1 MDVPDTDD
9 EHVGSSQMR
18 DSASPGAPGSAGSRR
33 PRWVPPV
40 GIALIVLLTVV
51 LVAVIHFGMAAGR
64 GFGTEHDRGKAV
76 AAAQEA
82 AVNMT
87 TLDGTD
93 AEADIQRL
101 LASTT
106 PDFAA
111 GFAGDKDS
119 FARKLRD
126 NKVTMTGTVTAAG
139 LVSYDGAK
147 ATVIL
152 AVRSHQ
158 AAATPGAPDQ
168 DIDYRMLLDMQK
180 LGGHWLASRAEFVE

>member
-1 MDVPDTDD
+1 VTDVLEHDD
-9 EHVGSSQMR
+9 AGQVHGKTAPGV
-18 DSASPGAPGSAGSRR
+18 PGAAGPRR
-33 PRWVPPV
+33 PRWVTPV
-40 GIALIVLLTVV
+40 GFALIVLLTVA

-64 GFGTEHDRGKAV
+64 GFGSEHDRDQAV

-87 TLDGTD
+87 TLDGTN

-111 GFAGDKDS
+111 GFAGGKDS
-119 FARKLRD
+119 FAKKLRE
-126 NKVTMTGTVTAAG
+126 NKVQMTGTVTGAG

-147 ATVIL
+147 STVIL
-152 AVRSHQ
+152 AVRTHQ
-158 AAATPGAPDQ
+158 TGAAQAAPDQ
-168 DIDYRMLLDMQK
+168 DTDYRMLLHMEK
-180 LGGHWLASRAEFVE
+180 LDGDWLASRAEFVE